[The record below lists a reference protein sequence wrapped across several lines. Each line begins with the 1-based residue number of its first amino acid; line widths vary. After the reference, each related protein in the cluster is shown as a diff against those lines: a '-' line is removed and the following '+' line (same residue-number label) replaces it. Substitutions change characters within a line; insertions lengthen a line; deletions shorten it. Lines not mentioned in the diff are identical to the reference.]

1 MAGGKK
7 SKSTKKFEKNHLKDT
22 LERRKDFAKV
32 KQRHR
37 ANEKR
42 KQKAVKRSEEDDAPK
57 KASKANGVKSV
68 DDAMND
74 DAYFQGDL
82 DILDNKKKQKK
93 TQPAHPTTGKR
104 KRDSESPVVSHD
116 EVEDEN
122 QEDDDD
128 LEASD
133 DGSDDVDAHKDQISA
148 LAEKDPEFYKYLQEN
163 DAELLD
169 FDADDDLA
177 GVEALSEEE
186 DERRSTKKAKTK
198 SAVQEDEEPES
209 ETKVTRQM
217 ITKWRKA
224 MTEKHSVR
232 ATRQVVL
239 AFRAAAH
246 VNDGDENE
254 YKFSIPSSDVYH
266 DVLTAALK
274 DVPVVLQH
282 HLPVKETG
290 AGKVRVPTESSK
302 FNTLSPLIKSHASSV
317 HHLLN
322 TLSDPATLRLTLQSF
337 EPLMPY
343 LLQFRKFLKLIIKS
357 LVSIWSDNS
366 NNEATRISSF
376 LIIRRLMVIGD
387 SGLREAVLKSV
398 YEGIVRGSR
407 NTTIHTL
414 SGINLMKNSAAE
426 IWGLDQK
433 VGYTTGFNFI
443 RQLAMHLRTN
453 VTKPTKD
460 SYKTIYNWQ
469 YIHSLD
475 FWSRVLATHCNSLVE
490 AQAGKGS
497 QLRPLIYPVVQITLG
512 VMRLIP
518 TSSYFPLR
526 FHLIRS
532 LLRIS
537 QATGTYIPL
546 SSSLLEVLQ
555 SVEMKKPP
563 KPSTL
568 RPLDFT
574 HNYRAPTSHLRT
586 RVYQDGVAEQVVE
599 LLSEFFVLWTKSIA
613 FPELQLPVVVM
624 LKRWLRSMNSRTSGN
639 KNTKI
644 NQSVLLLVQK
654 LESNARWIEE
664 RRNKVTF
671 APRDRAEVDAFLK
684 DELWD
689 ATPLGAF
696 VVGQRKTREERKRVL
711 EEGKKE
717 DERKKKERKVKEDDD
732 LEMDDVD
739 GEVDEEGSEVDDD
752 EDED

>member
-7 SKSTKKFEKNHLKDT
+7 AKATKKYEKNYLKDT

-37 ANEKR
+37 TNEKR
-42 KQKAVKRSEEDDAPK
+42 KQKAAKRGEEDDEPK
-57 KASKANGVKSV
+57 KAAKAIGVQRD

-74 DAYFQGDL
+74 DAYFQRDL
-82 DILDNKKKQKK
+82 DILDGKKKQKK
-93 TQPAHPTTGKR
+93 TQITTSTTGKR
-104 KRDSESPVVSHD
+104 KRDSESPVSSPD
-116 EVEDEN
+116 SNEN
-122 QEDDDD
+122 EGEKDDDV
-128 LEASD
+128 EASD
-133 DGSDDVDAHKDQISA
+133 SESDDIDEHKTQISA

-186 DERRSTKKAKTK
+186 TENRPKKKARTK
-198 SAVQEDEEPES
+198 SAVQEDQELDS

-217 ITKWRKA
+217 VTNWRKA
-224 MTEKHSVR
+224 MTEQQSIR

-290 AGKVRVPTESSK
+290 AGKIRVPTESSK
-302 FNTLSPLIKSHASSV
+302 FKTLSPLIKSHASSV

-343 LLQFRKFLKLIIKS
+343 LLQFRKFVKLIIKS

-376 LIIRRLMVIGD
+376 LVIRRLMVIGD
-387 SGLREAVLKSV
+387 GGLREAVLKSV
-398 YEGIVRGSR
+398 YEGIIRGSR

-414 SGINLMKNSAAE
+414 AGINLMKNSAAE
-426 IWGLDQK
+426 IWGIDQK

-490 AQAGKGS
+490 AQAGKES

-518 TSSYFPLR
+518 TSTYFPLR

-537 QATGTYIPL
+537 QATGAYIPL

-555 SVEMKKPP
+555 STEMKKPP

-574 HNYRAPTSHLRT
+574 HNYRAPTAYLRT

-599 LLSEFFVLWTKSIA
+599 LFSEFFLLWAKSIA

-624 LKRWLRSMNSRTSGN
+624 LKRWLRSMNSKTSGN

-684 DELWD
+684 DEMWD

-711 EEGKKE
+711 EEGKRGE
-717 DERKKKERKVKEDDD
+717 ERKKKDKKEIEDEDVQ
-732 LEMDDVD
+732 MSDVD
-739 GEVDEEGSEVDDD
+739 EEVDEDD
-752 EDED
+752 EEEEE